1 MPKPLR
7 KSEGPENAQEEAGI
21 LQRMKNFVVD
31 LFKKHAKVLF
41 TVGSTV
47 LLYFAFKRMCLD
59 KFVASSDIMAQI
71 NQKAFEKV
79 INMDLIPVGNFGKLL
94 HDRSICRSSKG
105 LCDCDQRF
113 GNRFRTASST

>member
-7 KSEGPENAQEEAGI
+7 NSEGPDNAQEEAGI

-47 LLYFAFKRMCLD
+47 LLYIAFKRMCLD
-59 KFVASSDIMAQI
+59 RFVASSDIMAQI
-71 NQKAFEKV
+71 NQKAF
-79 INMDLIPVGNFGKLL
+79 
-94 HDRSICRSSKG
+94 
-105 LCDCDQRF
+105 
-113 GNRFRTASST
+113 